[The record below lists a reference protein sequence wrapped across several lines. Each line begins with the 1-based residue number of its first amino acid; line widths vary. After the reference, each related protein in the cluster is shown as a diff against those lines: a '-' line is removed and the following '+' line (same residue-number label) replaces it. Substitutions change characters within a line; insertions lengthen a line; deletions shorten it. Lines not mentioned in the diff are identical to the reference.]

1 MDYWQHHIR
10 KIRTRGGEALMT
22 QTVISIDNVSLNFP
36 KRRNLKALITG
47 LFKPNKKTHK
57 ALKGVSLEVKKG
69 EIIGIIGT
77 NGCGKSTLL
86 RVISGIYPPD
96 GGTCEVRGK
105 ISLLA
110 GLGTG
115 FSPHQTGRENAILYG
130 SILGYSKEKIVNKL
144 PEIIEFSELGSF
156 IDEPIRTYS
165 AGMKARLGLAVASA
179 IQPELLLIDEVLG
192 VGDPAFRK
200 KSTDRIMEMVQDAGS
215 VVIVSHSFGMLSE
228 VCDRL
233 VLIEEGSIILEGKPE
248 DVIKAYYENVKRKKK
263 E

>member
-1 MDYWQHHIR
+1 MS
-10 KIRTRGGEALMT
+10 
-22 QTVISIDNVSLNFP
+22 QTVISINDVSLSFP
-36 KRRNLKALITG
+36 KRRSLKALIIG
-47 LFKPNKKTHK
+47 LFKPNKRIHQ
-57 ALKGVSLEVKKG
+57 ALKGVSLKVKKG

-86 RVISGIYPPD
+86 RIISGIYPPD
-96 GGTCEVRGK
+96 SGTCKVQGT

-115 FSPHQTGRENAILYG
+115 FSAHQTGRENAILYG
-130 SILGYSKEKIVNKL
+130 SILGYSEEKIINKL
-144 PEIIEFSELGSF
+144 PEIIEFSELGGF

-215 VVIVSHSFGMLSE
+215 VVIVSHSFGMLTE

-233 VLIEEGSIILEGKPE
+233 VLLEKGSIISEGEPK
-248 DVIKAYYENVKRKKK
+248 DVIEAYYENIKPNKG
-263 E
+263 

>member
-1 MDYWQHHIR
+1 MSEIAILVEDVN
-10 KIRTRGGEALMT
+10 L
-22 QTVISIDNVSLNFP
+22 SFP
-36 KRRNLKALITG
+36 KRRGLKDLI
-47 LFKPNKKTHK
+47 LSIFKDTRVQHH
-57 ALKGVSLEVKKG
+57 ALKGINLSVAKG
-69 EIIGIIGT
+69 EIVGIIGT

-96 GGTCEVRGK
+96 SGTCKVRGN

-115 FSPHQTGRENAILYG
+115 FSAHQTGRENAVLYG
-130 SILGYSKEKIVNKL
+130 SILGYSEQKIVDKL
-144 PEIIEFSELGSF
+144 PEIIDFSELGRF

-179 IQPELLLIDEVLG
+179 IQPDLLLIDEVLG

-200 KSTDRIMEMVQDAGS
+200 KSTDRIMEMVRQAGT

-233 VLIEEGSIILEGKPE
+233 VLIEKGKIMAEGNPQ
-248 DVIKAYYENVKRKKK
+248 DVINAYHENVKSKK